1 MELLN
6 FESDPIGAGTR
17 STSHWFVIFQNTGRH
32 LDYGGSSGCKES
44 IARAT
49 CHTVSSTDEPIQCH
63 ERLGSMSISTVVKR
77 LESKDSVFCTIRH
90 RISLRVYPRIIG
102 SP

>member
-17 STSHWFVIFQNTGRH
+17 STSHCFVIFQNTGRH

-49 CHTVSSTDEPIQCH
+49 CHTVSSTDEQFNAMKA
-63 ERLGSMSISTVVKR
+63 LGVCQFLLS
-77 LESKDSVFCTIRH
+77 
-90 RISLRVYPRIIG
+90 
-102 SP
+102 